1 MPRPM
6 LREIAR
12 LTGAARAPPPRGFPV
27 APSDGRPPRRRRH
40 RAGGSVSA
48 ARRGSSSGR
57 SSAERVRRPPGDV
70 LLAGLAER
78 DVAQEQPACLD
89 ELLGTNRRPPH
100 LAEVA
105 LDDRACACDVPRIA
119 GVLELDHPPR
129 LRHLERRA
137 DVIDEAATLPQVA
150 VEARRVEGAART

>member
-1 MPRPM
+1 
-6 LREIAR
+6 
-12 LTGAARAPPPRGFPV
+12 
-27 APSDGRPPRRRRH
+27 
-40 RAGGSVSA
+40 
-48 ARRGSSSGR
+48 
-57 SSAERVRRPPGDV
+57 VRRPPGDV

-105 LDDRACACDVPRIA
+105 LDDRACAVPRIA